1 MPQNMTRIIKK
12 HVDTRVEAYL
22 AEGSNPS
29 FCAKSEMPILRKPR
43 RIGILFYYRELYNI
57 AKIAE
62 I

>member
-1 MPQNMTRIIKK
+1 MTRINKK
-12 HVDTRVEAYL
+12 HVDTRVEAYM

-29 FCAKSEMPILRKPR
+29 FCAKSEMLILRKPR

>member
-1 MPQNMTRIIKK
+1 MTRMIKK
-12 HVDTRVEAYL
+12 HVDTRVEAYM

-43 RIGILFYYRELYNI
+43 RIGIFLYYRELYNI
-57 AKIAE
+57 VKIAE

>member
-29 FCAKSEMPILRKPR
+29 FCAKSEMPILRKQR
-43 RIGILFYYRELYNI
+43 RIGVLFYYRVLYKI
-57 AKIAE
+57 VKIAE